1 VGYAAL
7 ALAIA
12 IANKKKDT
20 NLRETISI
28 IIRIIKMQV

>member
-12 IANKKKDT
+12 IALAKLT
-20 NLRETISI
+20 NLRETRSI